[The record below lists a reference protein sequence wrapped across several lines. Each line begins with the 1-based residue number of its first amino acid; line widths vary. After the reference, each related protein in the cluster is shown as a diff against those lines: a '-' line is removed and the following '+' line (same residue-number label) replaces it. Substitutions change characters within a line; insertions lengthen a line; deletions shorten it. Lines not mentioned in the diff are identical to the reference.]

1 MNCAEAKKALEQSHD
16 GELDMERSRTLREHL
31 VECSDCATLA
41 ERLVRLRSAVRD
53 GATYFT
59 APNELRRLVAERAMT
74 SPLASLKRRIQLPR
88 WGFAGSLAAAAALS
102 VALTVAMILPQST
115 EAVARE
121 VMANHVR
128 SLMVDHL
135 ADVATSDQH
144 TVKPWFAGKLDFSPD
159 VRDFAGDGYTLLGG
173 RLEYLNH
180 RNVAALVYQHAK
192 HFINA
197 YTWPNDGPA
206 EDGKVNPPTS
216 EARQGFHVVQWSDGK
231 MTWCLVSDASE
242 ATLMGLQKVIERKE
256 EPRRRED
263 AKTDAK

>member
-1 MNCAEAKKALEQSHD
+1 MNCAEAKQALEAFHD
-16 GELDMERSRTLREHL
+16 GELDMERSRTLRQHL
-31 VECSDCATLA
+31 AECSDCATLA

-59 APNELRRLVAERAMT
+59 APNELRRVVTERAMT
-74 SPLASLKRRIQLPR
+74 SPLASLKRRIQLTW

-144 TVKPWFAGKLDFSPD
+144 TVKPWFAGKLDFSPPVHD
-159 VRDFAGDGYTLLGG
+159 LSSDGFALVGGRLDYLGG
-173 RLEYLNH
+173 RT
-180 RNVAALVYQHAK
+180 VAALVYQRRQHR
-192 HFINA
+192 INVFVWPA
-197 YTWPNDGPA
+197 ATGSKDEQTLTRNGFNMITWSQDGMRMWA
-206 EDGKVNPPTS
+206 
-216 EARQGFHVVQWSDGK
+216 
-231 MTWCLVSDASE
+231 VSDLNAKE
-242 ATLMGLQKVIERKE
+242 LNTLARLLQ
-256 EPRRRED
+256 
-263 AKTDAK
+263 AKQPSTL